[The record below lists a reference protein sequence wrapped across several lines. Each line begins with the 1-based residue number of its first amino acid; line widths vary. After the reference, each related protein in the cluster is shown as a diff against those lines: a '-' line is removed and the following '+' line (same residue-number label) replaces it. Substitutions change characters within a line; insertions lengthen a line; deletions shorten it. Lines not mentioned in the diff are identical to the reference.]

1 MEVEPVFAHR
11 GEMTLGLFSFSPSFQ
26 SSVIKEAVDKN
37 ARALIELFTRREPRS
52 DSFATSSPHG
62 AQFGQKLNPPFS
74 NLLKSVGKIYKVT
87 GEQNLLQVPD
97 SELLET
103 PLKSAALV
111 SALGM
116 WVEKIIMTLLLI

>member
-1 MEVEPVFAHR
+1 M
-11 GEMTLGLFSFSPSFQ
+11 
-26 SSVIKEAVDKN
+26 
-37 ARALIELFTRREPRS
+37 
-52 DSFATSSPHG
+52 
-62 AQFGQKLNPPFS
+62 
-74 NLLKSVGKIYKVT
+74 LKSVEKKIYKVT

>member
-1 MEVEPVFAHR
+1 MTALRLHRLMELNLVR
-11 GEMTLGLFSFSPSFQ
+11 GSILLFS
-26 SSVIKEAVDKN
+26 
-37 ARALIELFTRREPRS
+37 
-52 DSFATSSPHG
+52 
-62 AQFGQKLNPPFS
+62 KLV
-74 NLLKSVGKIYKVT
+74 KSVGKIYKVT

>member
-1 MEVEPVFAHR
+1 M
-11 GEMTLGLFSFSPSFQ
+11 
-26 SSVIKEAVDKN
+26 
-37 ARALIELFTRREPRS
+37 
-52 DSFATSSPHG
+52 
-62 AQFGQKLNPPFS
+62 
-74 NLLKSVGKIYKVT
+74 YKAT

-116 WVEKIIMTLLLI
+116 WVEKIIMTFLLILMTIDHVDVDLRSCLLQI

>member
-1 MEVEPVFAHR
+1 MTALRLHRLMELNLVR
-11 GEMTLGLFSFSPSFQ
+11 
-26 SSVIKEAVDKN
+26 SSI
-37 ARALIELFTRREPRS
+37 LL
-52 DSFATSSPHG
+52 
-62 AQFGQKLNPPFS
+62 LS
-74 NLLKSVGKIYKVT
+74 NLLKSFGKIYKVT

>member
-1 MEVEPVFAHR
+1 MTALRLHRLMELNLVR
-11 GEMTLGLFSFSPSFQ
+11 
-26 SSVIKEAVDKN
+26 SSI
-37 ARALIELFTRREPRS
+37 LL
-52 DSFATSSPHG
+52 
-62 AQFGQKLNPPFS
+62 FS
-74 NLLKSVGKIYKVT
+74 NLLKSVGKICKVT